1 MEKITIYTK
10 PKSGISGYKISAINC
25 SANMTVTDTNVM
37 NIVMQLCRL
46 REIYGHNSNKQFAY
60 TFALNFGG

>member
-10 PKSGISGYKISAINC
+10 PKSGISGYKISAIDC
-25 SANMTVTDTNVM
+25 SGGIDGDTNVF

-46 REIYGHNSNKQFAY
+46 REIYGHSNNNQFAY
-60 TFALNFGG
+60 TFGLNFGG